1 MPVKHMGVEFKTPAD
16 ILEEM
21 APKKEAEMAPA
32 ERAPPIEAKPAEV
45 PWALTKEDI
54 ELLRE
59 YVKKAAEAM
68 RRGAEVER
76 EIVEK
81 AKPVFEKIGR
91 FVRELVEKGK
101 PKTVKEALE
110 KAGIPIAKPEVE
122 KERAKRL
129 EKELGI
135 EVL

>member
-1 MPVKHMGVEFKTPAD
+1 
-16 ILEEM
+16 
-21 APKKEAEMAPA
+21 
-32 ERAPPIEAKPAEV
+32 
-45 PWALTKEDI
+45 LTKEDI

-68 RRGAEVER
+68 RRGAEVEK

-81 AKPVFEKIGR
+81 AKPVFEKIAEY
-91 FVRELVEKGK
+91 VRKVVGKEK

-110 KAGIPIAKPEVE
+110 RAGIPIAKPEVE
-122 KERAKRL
+122 KERVKRL

>member
-1 MPVKHMGVEFKTPAD
+1 MPIKHMGIEFKTPAD
-16 ILEEM
+16 VLEEM
-21 APKKEAEMAPA
+21 VPKERV

-68 RRGAEVER
+68 RRGAEVEK

-81 AKPVFEKIGR
+81 AKPVFEKIAEY
-91 FVRELVEKGK
+91 VRKVVGKEK

-110 KAGIPIAKPEVE
+110 RAGIPIAKPEVE

>member
-1 MPVKHMGVEFKTPAD
+1 MPIKHMGVEFKTPAD

-21 APKKEAEMAPA
+21 APKKEAE
-32 ERAPPIEAKPAEV
+32 RVVPIEAKPEKVEV

-59 YVKKAAEAM
+59 YAKKAAEAM
-68 RRGAEVER
+68 RKGAEVEK

-81 AKPVFEKIGR
+81 ARPVFEKIGK
-91 FVRELVEKGK
+91 FVRELVKKKK